1 MVTRE
6 NEAYHNISYHTESHH
21 SYIVFYRASG
31 VCKHVGVIL
40 WYIEREVQLGKNKT
54 STSKKPKGNVLFK
67 KNVQLHQATTLQ
79 KIDIKKPIPSKNIE
93 APSTSK
99 GPKITNEPGR
109 KLTETDIDI
118 LAEIT
123 NGRCALVVLK
133 RRKTDDLTNIVSTS
147 EETDVTASPEASL
160 PKSIDEISKDVG
172 PCNFAE
178 FVSSIKMTREKQK
191 LQINKTKDQS
201 MSNIWFEQRKDRITA
216 SILKSAAKK
225 VDGNNK
231 LINRDKSKTILSNVC
246 SYYPRCKSKLTDW
259 GISDNQVLETN
270 MLKQ

>member
-1 MVTRE
+1 MLLWRQGKMKHIITFHITLKVIILILFFVGHLE
-6 NEAYHNISYHTESHH
+6 CVNMW
-21 SYIVFYRASG
+21 VFCG
-31 VCKHVGVIL
+31 IL
-40 WYIEREVQLGKNKT
+40 KEKFNWIRIKPVLQKNR
-54 STSKKPKGNVLFK
+54 KGMYYL
-67 KNVQLHQATTLQ
+67 KNVQLHQAATLQ
-79 KIDIKKPIPSKNIE
+79 KIDIKKPIPSKNID

-133 RRKTDDLTNIVSTS
+133 RKKTNDLTNIASTS
-147 EETDVTASPEASL
+147 EDTDVTASPEVSL
-160 PKSIDEISKDVG
+160 PKTIDEISKDVG

-178 FVSSIKMTREKQK
+178 FVSSIKMAPEQQK
-191 LQINKTKDQS
+191 LQINKKKDQS
-201 MSNIWFEQRKDRITA
+201 MSNIWFEKRKDRITA
-216 SILKSAAKK
+216 SILKSTAKK

-231 LINRDKSKTILSNVC
+231 LINRDKSRTILSKVS

-259 GISDNQVLETN
+259 GISNEPGARN
-270 MLKQ
+270 

>member
-54 STSKKPKGNVLFK
+54 STSKKPKGNVLSK
-67 KNVQLHQATTLQ
+67 KNVQLHQAATLQ
-79 KIDIKKPIPSKNIE
+79 KIDIKKPTPSENID

-147 EETDVTASPEASL
+147 EETDVTAFPEVSL
-160 PKSIDEISKDVG
+160 PKTIDEISQDVVTLL
-172 PCNFAE
+172 NLFH
-178 FVSSIKMTREKQK
+178 Q
-191 LQINKTKDQS
+191 
-201 MSNIWFEQRKDRITA
+201 
-216 SILKSAAKK
+216 LK
-225 VDGNNK
+225 
-231 LINRDKSKTILSNVC
+231 
-246 SYYPRCKSKLTDW
+246 
-259 GISDNQVLETN
+259 
-270 MLKQ
+270 

>member
-21 SYIVFYRASG
+21 SYIAFYRASG

-54 STSKKPKGNVLFK
+54 STSKKPKGNVLSK
-67 KNVQLHQATTLQ
+67 KNVQLHQAATLQ
-79 KIDIKKPIPSKNIE
+79 KIDIKKPIPSKNID

-147 EETDVTASPEASL
+147 EETDVTAFPEVSL
-160 PKSIDEISKDVG
+160 PKTIDEISQDVVTLL
-172 PCNFAE
+172 NLFH
-178 FVSSIKMTREKQK
+178 Q
-191 LQINKTKDQS
+191 
-201 MSNIWFEQRKDRITA
+201 
-216 SILKSAAKK
+216 LK
-225 VDGNNK
+225 
-231 LINRDKSKTILSNVC
+231 
-246 SYYPRCKSKLTDW
+246 
-259 GISDNQVLETN
+259 
-270 MLKQ
+270 